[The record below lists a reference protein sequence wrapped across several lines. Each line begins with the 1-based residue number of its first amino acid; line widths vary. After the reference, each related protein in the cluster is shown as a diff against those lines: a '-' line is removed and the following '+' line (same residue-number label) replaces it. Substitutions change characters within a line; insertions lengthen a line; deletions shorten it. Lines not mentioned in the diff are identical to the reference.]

1 MSRLAIYIDF
11 SIKIKILFGNMDL
24 FPIKELIWKYYLYSI
39 MSDKIKALIKK
50 NIHRCRDC
58 LRADW
63 AFFVGRSQKF
73 YGVDACFNGCSYATD
88 TPCCMKYICL
98 RKQCRLKCVCEKCGN
113 IEYITQVSR
122 PDDIGWNALEGKQK
136 INYNCGNCGE
146 ENIRKLAWNHNCIE
160 SCALGKRV

>member
-1 MSRLAIYIDF
+1 MSKLAIYIDF
-11 SIKIKILFGNMDL
+11 SIKIKILFGHMDL
-24 FPIKELIWKYYLYSI
+24 YPIKELIWKYYLYSV

-50 NIHRCRDC
+50 NIHRCSDC
-58 LRADW
+58 HRADW
-63 AFFVGRSQKF
+63 AFFVGQNQKF
-73 YGVDACFNGCSYATD
+73 YGVDACYKGFLNTSES
-88 TPCCMKYICL
+88 PCCMKYICL

-113 IEYITQVSR
+113 IEYIIQASR
-122 PDDIGWNALEGKQK
+122 LDDRGWNALEGKQN